1 MPEPPPK
8 RKLAAILS
16 ADVVGYSRLMGAD
29 EARTVAT
36 LKDYRAVMGRVITR
50 RAGRVV
56 NAPGDALLAEFPSAV
71 EAVQCAVEIQQVLTG
86 RNVELPSE
94 GRMQFRIG
102 VNLGDVIEEAD
113 GTLYGDG
120 VNISARMEALAEAGG
135 VCISSTVYDA
145 VEGKLAL
152 GFDFLGEQQVKNI
165 AKPVRVYRVR
175 TEPRPTPPRRAVW
188 RRLSSRVRLPVL
200 GAAALIVLL
209 AAGALTWQVMRTR
222 APVEDP
228 VLALPKGPSIAVLPF
243 ANLSGDPK
251 QDYFAD
257 GITEQLITELTRFR
271 NLRVI
276 ARNSTFRYKGQSVDV
291 RQVGRE
297 LGANYVLEGGVQR
310 DNRTIR
316 VTAQLLD
323 PRHGG
328 HLWAETYERRLT
340 AAGIFDL
347 QDDITERVVATI
359 GDAQGVIGRATFEQT
374 KVKGTLSLDA
384 YECVLQTYA
393 YWRGRGPADHLKAR
407 DCLERALKLDPN
419 YAEGWATLADVYL
432 DEHRQGFNQRQNP
445 LDRSLNAARR
455 ALDLDPTNQSAHMQL
470 AFNHFFR
477 RDLDTFYRLA
487 EEAIALN
494 PNNPEVLALIGNAM
508 TYGFWTT
515 PRIHER
521 GNALVRKAMAL
532 TPFYPDWYHYSLAW
546 SEWWKGEYQKALT
559 EAQKINQ
566 PDYFWT
572 HGLLAAIYGAQGR
585 TNDAAPAVA
594 NLLRLYPD
602 IPVKVRGEWKK
613 WNVPDE
619 VIDRAVADL
628 RRAGLNIP
636 PGT

>member
-1 MPEPPPK
+1 MPEPQPK
-8 RKLAAILS
+8 RKLTAILS
-16 ADVVGYSRLMGAD
+16 ADVVGYSRLMSAD
-29 EARTVAT
+29 EAVTVAT
-36 LKDYRAVMGRVITR
+36 LKEYRGVMGRVIAR
-50 RAGRVV
+50 HSGRVV

-71 EAVQCAVEIQQVLTG
+71 EAVQCAVEVQQVLTG
-86 RNVELPSE
+86 RNVELPPE
-94 GRMQFRIG
+94 RRMQFRIG
-102 VNLGDVIEEAD
+102 VNVGDVIEEED

-120 VNISARMEALAEAGG
+120 VNIAARMETLAEAGG

-175 TEPRPTPPRRAVW
+175 AEPRPSPARKRTW
-188 RRLSSRVRLPVL
+188 RQLSPRVRRPVIV
-200 GAAALIVLL
+200 AAGLILL
-209 AAGALTWQVMRTR
+209 IAAGALTWQVTR
-222 APVEDP
+222 SRRPVEDP
-228 VLALPKGPSIAVLPF
+228 VLAMPKGPSIAVLPF

-257 GITEQLITELTRFR
+257 GITEQIITELTRFR

-310 DNRTIR
+310 DVQTIR
-316 VTAQLLD
+316 VTARLLD
-323 PRHGG
+323 NRHGG

-359 GDAQGVIGRATFEQT
+359 GDAQGVIARATFEQT
-374 KVKGTLSLDA
+374 KVKGTVSLDA

-393 YWRGRGPADHLKAR
+393 YWRTIAAAEHLKVR
-407 DCLERALKLDPN
+407 NCLERALKLDPN
-419 YAEGWATLADVYL
+419 YAEGWAALADVYL
-432 DEHRQGFNQRQNP
+432 EEHRQGFNPRPNP

-470 AFNHFFR
+470 AVNHFFR

-487 EEAIALN
+487 ERAIALN
-494 PNNPEVLALIGNAM
+494 PSNPEVLAIIGNAM
-508 TYGFWTT
+508 AYGGWTT
-515 PRIHER
+515 PSIHER

-546 SEWWKGEYQKALT
+546 SDWWKGDYQKALT
-559 EAQKINQ
+559 EAQKINA

-572 HGLLAAIYGAQGR
+572 HMLLAAIYGAQGR
-585 TNDAAPAVA
+585 TKDAAPAVA

-602 IPVKVRGEWKK
+602 IPVKVRDEWKK
-613 WNVPDE
+613 WNVPDK
-619 VIDRAVADL
+619 VIDRAIADL